1 MAKWLQD
8 PTSIKPGNLMGR
20 VIKKGTLK
28 DQEIADLVAYLDGM
42 KFAVNMPAE
51 K

>member
-1 MAKWLQD
+1 
-8 PTSIKPGNLMGR
+8 MGR

-28 DQEIADLVAYLDGM
+28 DQEVADLVAYLDGM
-42 KFAVNMPAE
+42 KFAVNLPAE